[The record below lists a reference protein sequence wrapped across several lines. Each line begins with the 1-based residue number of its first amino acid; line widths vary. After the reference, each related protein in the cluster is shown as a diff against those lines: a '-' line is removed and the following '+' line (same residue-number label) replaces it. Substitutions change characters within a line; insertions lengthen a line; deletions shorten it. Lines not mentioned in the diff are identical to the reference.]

1 MVQRCCDTC
10 AAGEDRPARSCF
22 VCLSLV
28 DIDASLVTR
37 LVSSQFPQWADLP
50 VSPVELDG
58 WDNRSFR
65 LGADKLV
72 RLPSAEAYAAQVAKE
87 QRWLP
92 VLAPQLPLPIPVPL
106 AIGHPG
112 AGYPWNWSVY
122 GWIEGETAE
131 TAPIRDLGEF
141 ATALARFLNALQR
154 VDATHGPPA
163 GEHNFYRGGPLT
175 VYDNETRD
183 AIAVLANRVDVV
195 AATSVWEAAL
205 TSQGRDP
212 PVWVHGDVSAANL
225 LVQDGRLS
233 AVIDFGCSGVGD
245 PACDLVIAWTLLSGC
260 SRETFRQAV
269 AVDDATWALGRGWAL
284 WKSLITLADEKASP
298 SLAGRAE
305 QTLDAVLAS
314 GL

>member
-1 MVQRCCDTC
+1 MGRGSCGASTGSHRCSFATCAAYASALGSRTSLSAPRRKDRLSHPSSSTGLTGRSAHWGNCEETNRVTKDASISTSDKHTKQDRAGRSSPAAQCCDTC

-154 VDATHGPPA
+154 VDA
-163 GEHNFYRGGPLT
+163 
-175 VYDNETRD
+175 
-183 AIAVLANRVDVV
+183 
-195 AATSVWEAAL
+195 
-205 TSQGRDP
+205 
-212 PVWVHGDVSAANL
+212 
-225 LVQDGRLS
+225 
-233 AVIDFGCSGVGD
+233 VG
-245 PACDLVIAWTLLSGC
+245 
-260 SRETFRQAV
+260 
-269 AVDDATWALGRGWAL
+269 
-284 WKSLITLADEKASP
+284 
-298 SLAGRAE
+298 
-305 QTLDAVLAS
+305 
-314 GL
+314 